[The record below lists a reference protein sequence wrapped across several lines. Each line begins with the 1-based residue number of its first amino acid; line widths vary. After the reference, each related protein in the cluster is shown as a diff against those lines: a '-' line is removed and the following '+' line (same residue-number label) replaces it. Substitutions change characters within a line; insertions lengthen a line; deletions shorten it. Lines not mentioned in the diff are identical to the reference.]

1 MRKIARGGAG
11 VGSLPK
17 RKGHGGAQRRRGRGK
32 GKVFHRMWQN
42 EDPEKSEFYTV
53 STEFSTV
60 FCEKSRFKRVK
71 IEKSENCG
79 IFPKAEKGEEHRGS
93 FSEKVPSE
101 PTQKPL
107 GKSREA
113 AALFPSPPSE
123 REGDHEV
130 VEGACGT
137 FPFSLVY
144 HKRFPHC
151 CALSFRRVAPAP
163 SRREPRKKC
172 VSALLAKTALLLP
185 HHQLRWPLRP
195 PKACRRARKAR
206 TTPTRKGRTV

>member
-79 IFPKAEKGEEHRGS
+79 IFPKAEKGRAC
-93 FSEKVPSE
+93 
-101 PTQKPL
+101 
-107 GKSREA
+107 SR
-113 AALFPSPPSE
+113 
-123 REGDHEV
+123 R
-130 VEGACGT
+130 ACGGGVT
-137 FPFSLVY
+137 LLLARKTKKPPNGDFFAMLFALLQAKQLCSFPFSL
-144 HKRFPHC
+144 KGFLKGAWGELFAKSSPHILRINSSSC
-151 CALSFRRVAPAP
+151 EWEQVRGRR
-163 SRREPRKKC
+163 
-172 VSALLAKTALLLP
+172 
-185 HHQLRWPLRP
+185 
-195 PKACRRARKAR
+195 
-206 TTPTRKGRTV
+206 GG